1 MGARCSRGQWDGLFK
16 TLFLPQMMLR
26 PTRSNINL
34 HLKIALLSYNSYT
47 ILFIHLRVRFTD
59 FQYIQTCAAITA
71 IRFFFFFHSQKKLRL
86 SVIPRF
92 PLALQPWAI
101 SHLSPVTIVL
111 PTDFD
116 IHFERYF
123 EITFFINIALT
134 MQSQKQDMKMSH
146 FFTYAQAPRLIIV
159 KPLPI

>member
-26 PTRSNINL
+26 PTRSYINL

-71 IRFFFFFHSQKKLRL
+71 IRFFFFFSLPKETT
-86 SVIPRF
+86 
-92 PLALQPWAI
+92 LQPWAI

-123 EITFFINIALT
+123 EITFFINIAPT